1 VNKLYLFGYFIS
13 LCTGEVQSKQP
24 IKAKKA
30 MDEIRRLERT
40 TEQMIDLLTKIKAE
54 NNALKNKLEELTS
67 EKSLLM
73 QKNDQAKTRLESMI
87 SRLKTLEQT
96 A

>member
-1 VNKLYLFGYFIS
+1 
-13 LCTGEVQSKQP
+13 
-24 IKAKKA
+24 

-40 TEQMIDLLTKIKAE
+40 SEQLLDLLNKIKAE
-54 NNALKNKLEELTS
+54 NNALKNKLDELTS

>member
-1 VNKLYLFGYFIS
+1 
-13 LCTGEVQSKQP
+13 
-24 IKAKKA
+24 

-54 NNALKNKLEELTS
+54 NHALKNKLEELTN

>member
-1 VNKLYLFGYFIS
+1 MMDDIKL
-13 LCTGEVQSKQP
+13 
-24 IKAKKA
+24 
-30 MDEIRRLERT
+30 LERT
-40 TEQMIDLLTKIKAE
+40 TDQIIDLLTKVKAE
-54 NNALKNKLEELTS
+54 NKALQSKLEELTQ
-67 EKSLLM
+67 EKSQLM

>member
-1 VNKLYLFGYFIS
+1 MTMDDIKL
-13 LCTGEVQSKQP
+13 
-24 IKAKKA
+24 
-30 MDEIRRLERT
+30 LERT
-40 TEQMIDLLTKIKAE
+40 TDQMIDLLTKIKAE
-54 NNALKNKLEELTS
+54 NNALKNKLEELTH
-67 EKSLLM
+67 EKSQLM

>member
-1 VNKLYLFGYFIS
+1 
-13 LCTGEVQSKQP
+13 
-24 IKAKKA
+24 

-40 TEQMIDLLTKIKAE
+40 TEQMIDLLNKVKAE

>member
-1 VNKLYLFGYFIS
+1 MDDIKL
-13 LCTGEVQSKQP
+13 
-24 IKAKKA
+24 
-30 MDEIRRLERT
+30 LEQT
-40 TEQMIDLLTKIKAE
+40 TDQIIDLLTKVKAE
-54 NNALKNKLEELTS
+54 NKALQNKLEELTQ
-67 EKSLLM
+67 EKSQLM

>member
-1 VNKLYLFGYFIS
+1 
-13 LCTGEVQSKQP
+13 
-24 IKAKKA
+24 

>member
-1 VNKLYLFGYFIS
+1 M
-13 LCTGEVQSKQP
+13 GEVQSKQP

>member
-1 VNKLYLFGYFIS
+1 
-13 LCTGEVQSKQP
+13 
-24 IKAKKA
+24 

-40 TEQMIDLLTKIKAE
+40 TEQMIDLLNKVKAE
-54 NNALKNKLEELTS
+54 NKALKSKLEELTN

>member
-1 VNKLYLFGYFIS
+1 MDDIKL
-13 LCTGEVQSKQP
+13 
-24 IKAKKA
+24 
-30 MDEIRRLERT
+30 LERT
-40 TEQMIDLLTKIKAE
+40 TDQMIDLLNKIKAE
-54 NNALKNKLEELTS
+54 NKALKNKLEELTH
-67 EKSLLM
+67 EKSQLM

>member
-1 VNKLYLFGYFIS
+1 MDDIKL
-13 LCTGEVQSKQP
+13 
-24 IKAKKA
+24 
-30 MDEIRRLERT
+30 LERST
-40 TEQMIDLLTKIKAE
+40 DQMIDLLTKIKAE
-54 NNALKNKLEELTS
+54 NKALKNKLEELTY
-67 EKSLLM
+67 EKSQLM